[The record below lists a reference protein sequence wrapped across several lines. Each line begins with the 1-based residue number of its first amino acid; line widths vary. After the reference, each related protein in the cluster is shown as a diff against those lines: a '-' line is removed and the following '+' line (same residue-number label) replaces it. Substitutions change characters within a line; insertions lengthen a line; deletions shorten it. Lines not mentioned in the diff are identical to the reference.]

1 MNNSIMNNNI
11 RNTETGEWGLSVID
25 MRVHF
30 AQAGRVAAVSDEFEG
45 TFEQFES
52 YTPTELPAFDP
63 ATHKAVQIEPADIDG
78 VLTQRWTIKALT
90 NDELDQAEANQQAQE
105 QAEQE
110 AARITVTKRQ
120 ALLALF
126 DLKGVKDSDI
136 EAQIE
141 QIEDE
146 ADRYRAMVDWQGS
159 AAIESDSPTV
169 LMLAAAMGLSAAEL
183 LQLFEYAATL

>member
-1 MNNSIMNNNI
+1 MNNI
-11 RNTETGEWGLSVID
+11 RNTETGEFGLSVID
-25 MRVHF
+25 MRINF

-52 YTPTELPAFDP
+52 YTSTEPPAFDP

-78 VLTQRWTIKALT
+78 VLTQRWTIQALT
-90 NDELDQAEANQQAQE
+90 NDELDQAEADQQAQE
-105 QAEQE
+105 QAEQD

-126 DLKGVKDSDI
+126 DLKGIKDADI
-136 EAQIE
+136 EAQIAL
-141 QIEDE
+141 IPDE
-146 ADRYRAMVDWQGS
+146 ATRYRAMVDWQGS

-169 LMLAAAMGLSAAEL
+169 LMVSAAMGLSESDLA
-183 LQLFEYAATL
+183 QLFDYAQAL